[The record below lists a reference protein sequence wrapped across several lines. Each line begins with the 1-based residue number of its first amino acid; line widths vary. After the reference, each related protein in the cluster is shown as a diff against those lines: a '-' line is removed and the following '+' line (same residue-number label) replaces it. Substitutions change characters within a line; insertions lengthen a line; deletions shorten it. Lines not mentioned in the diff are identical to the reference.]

1 MNLQDY
7 LEQRKKQD
15 EATPRFRELCTSC
28 IQPKFSCYCHR
39 IQRFDPMID
48 FVILIHPIEVRRRIA
63 TGRMSHLILENS
75 FLIRGQ
81 DYTRDKQVNDILQD
95 PTRQCVILYPGKTS
109 TNLTPL
115 SAEGREELFDSS
127 KKLTIFV
134 IDGTW
139 LSAKKM
145 MRQSQNL
152 LNLPR
157 ICFSPVK
164 PSNFRVRK
172 QPHEACYSTLE
183 AIHHTIELV
192 GASQGFHVSSRT
204 HDRLIDVFD
213 SMVELQLSF
222 IRKADEIDDPKR
234 YRRPRFLSRKPA

>member
-7 LEQRKKQD
+7 IKQREEQAQQ
-15 EATPRFRELCTSC
+15 TPKHRELCTTC
-28 IQPKFSCYCHR
+28 IQPKFSCYCKH
-39 IQRFDPMID
+39 IQKFDPKID

-63 TGRMSHLILENS
+63 TGRMSYLCMENS

-81 DYTRDKQVNDILQD
+81 DYTETAEVNKILAD
-95 PTRQCVILYPGKTS
+95 PTRECVILYPGRQS
-109 TNLTPL
+109 QNLTPM
-115 SAEGREELFDSS
+115 SGTERGGLFDPT

-139 LSAKKM
+139 LTAKKM

-157 ICFSPVK
+157 ICFSPEK

-172 QPHEACYSTLE
+172 QPHAACYSTLE
-183 AIHHTIELV
+183 AIHHTIELL
-192 GASQGFHVSSRT
+192 GDSQGFDTSARI
-204 HDRLIDVFD
+204 HDRLLRVFD
-213 SMVELQLSF
+213 SMVELQLGF
-222 IRKADEIDDPKR
+222 IRQADEADNPLR

>member
-1 MNLQDY
+1 MTLEKYLQRRANLA
-7 LEQRKKQD
+7 LKEER
-15 EATPRFRELCTSC
+15 PRELCTC
-28 IQPKFSCYCHR
+28 CLQPKFSCYCGH
-39 IQRFDPMID
+39 ITRFDPQID

-63 TGRMSHLILENS
+63 TGRMSYLCMKNS

-81 DYTRDKQVNDILQD
+81 DYSQDEQVNQILADQN
-95 PTRQCVILYPGKTS
+95 RQCVILYPGKTS
-109 TNLTPL
+109 KNLTPL
-115 SAEGREELFDSS
+115 NASERACLFDPT

-134 IDGTW
+134 VDGTW

-157 ICFSPVK
+157 ICFSPEK

-172 QPHEACYSTLE
+172 QPHAACYSTIE
-183 AIHHTIELV
+183 AIHQTIELL
-192 GASQGFHVSSRT
+192 GESQGFDVSSRQ
-204 HDRLIDVFD
+204 HDGLLQVFN

>member
-7 LEQRKKQD
+7 LEQRKKQA
-15 EATPRFRELCTSC
+15 ESAQTYRELCTAC

-39 IQRFDPMID
+39 IERFDPQID

-63 TGRMSHLILENS
+63 TGRMSFLCMENS

-81 DYTRDKQVNDILQD
+81 DYSQDDQVNQILND
-95 PTRQCVILYPGKTS
+95 KNRQCVILYPGRNS
-109 TNLTPL
+109 TNLTELAPTDR
-115 SAEGREELFDSS
+115 SSLFDPT

-139 LSAKKM
+139 LTAKKM

-152 LNLPR
+152 TTLPR
-157 ICFSPVK
+157 ICFNPEK

-172 QPHEACYSTLE
+172 QPHAACYSTLE

-192 GASQGFHVSSRT
+192 GESQGFPVESRT
-204 HDRLIDVFD
+204 HDRLLSVFD

-222 IRKADEIDDPKR
+222 IRKADAENNPKR
-234 YRRPRFLSRKPA
+234 YRRPHFRA